1 MTKSKIIASLSSINL
16 SKIKNNGIFLENVV
30 SSITYYEREID
41 FNDVLKTITRIKPMQ
56 LLKNYEFIVINIGLN
71 FSEVTPTVIMDPTS
85 LKVVNINLISF
96 FYLW

>member
-41 FNDVLKTITRIKPMQ
+41 FNDVLKKI
-56 LLKNYEFIVINIGLN
+56 
-71 FSEVTPTVIMDPTS
+71 
-85 LKVVNINLISF
+85 
-96 FYLW
+96 